1 MGGGLVW
8 RPGLLPPFA
17 EERKEDRGKTG
28 WGRPAQGRRLGP
40 RGPLEALAL
49 GGREVVR
56 TPFPMG
62 VIRSVL
68 S

>member
-1 MGGGLVW
+1 LGGGLVW

-49 GGREVVR
+49 GGR
-56 TPFPMG
+56 
-62 VIRSVL
+62 
-68 S
+68 